1 MTSAAGNAGGNRR
14 RRRAVVIAL
23 SVAVPL
29 AALLVCLSAA
39 VFSGLETVPFRPPTE
54 EDLYLQQRLVRRL
67 MNEVFRK
74 KPKMESQIV
83 LTEQEVESLFR
94 LADCGLTAAKRAGRY
109 PGPLPRTFRPV
120 FRKGRLRLVCPFDTG
135 CRLLFGG
142 VLKIRLSVTPELDD
156 TRLVLT
162 LHSCRAGMIPL
173 PASAAEK
180 ILDQLADTVR
190 TSEEY
195 ALFCGIV
202 KKVSMTKE
210 GNVLIV
216 YRPARVLPLLLGN
229 V

>member
-1 MTSAAGNAGGNRR
+1 MTSAAGNAGGSRR
-14 RRRAVVIAL
+14 RKKTVAIVLSITVLPAAV
-23 SVAVPL
+23 
-29 AALLVCLSAA
+29 LVCLSAA
-39 VFSGLETVPFRPPTE
+39 VFSGLETVPFRPPNGD
-54 EDLYLQQRLVRRL
+54 DLYLQQRLIRRL

-94 LADCGLTAAKRAGRY
+94 LADCGLTAAKQAGRY

-120 FRKGRLRLVCPFDTG
+120 FRKGRLHLVCPFDTG

-142 VLKIRLSVTPELDD
+142 VLKLRLSVTPELDD
-156 TRLVLT
+156 TRLALM
-162 LHSCRAGMIPL
+162 LHSCRAGAIPL

-180 ILDQLADTVR
+180 ILDRLADTVR

-202 KKVSMTKE
+202 KKISMTKE